1 MPDSAETT
9 TKPATARRGLLRQ
22 YELIE
27 RVKAYDPTADEDL
40 LNRAYV
46 YAIKMHGSQT
56 RASGDPYFAHPI
68 EVAGILTDYKLDTA
82 SIVTALLHDVI
93 EDTVASRD
101 DIEKRFGPEV
111 AELVEGVTK
120 LSKLEMTS
128 ELTRQTE
135 DLRKFIL
142 AISKDVRVLLVKL
155 ADRLHNMR
163 TLQHIKAPA
172 KRERIARETLDIYAP
187 LARSIGMHRICEEL
201 EDLAFRHLNPRARD
215 AIVRRLDKLRAEQG
229 GAIGAASEELAHVLE
244 AAGID
249 VEVEGREKTPYS
261 IWRKLQRKSIGFSQL
276 SDIYAFRVIVG
287 SEEACYR
294 ALGVLHLNW
303 PAIPGRFKDYIST
316 PKRNNYRSIHT
327 TVLGPRNLRIEVQI
341 RTEAMDRVAEEGVA
355 AHWAYKDETY
365 GFDADAAAR
374 AGGRDPMASIRHL
387 VQMIEQGDIDE
398 LVENTKLEM
407 FLDQAFVF
415 TPKGKLISLPRG
427 ALPLDFAYALHTDIG
442 DTTVGVKINGEL
454 RPLRTML
461 VNGDVVEVIRGAKPL
476 VPPDWENLTV
486 TGRARSA
493 IRRHL
498 RHAEREEFVRLGRSS
513 VDQTFER
520 VGRLREQVTL
530 RPAIER
536 FAVHSDEELFEAV
549 GRGRVSPRAVLETV
563 LPSLKAS
570 EIDAAEMREPLEG
583 RRAAGLF
590 VRGGGVHAGTELR
603 FAACC
608 NPVPGDRIV
617 GIEEHGKPG
626 LTVHTIDCP
635 NLEAFE
641 AEQKRWHDLHWTPQA
656 ARGATSH
663 ARLTATIRNAPGV
676 LGQTSTIIGEMGG
689 NILNL
694 AMKKTHQDFFDVEFD
709 IEVKDAKHLTN
720 IAAALRAC
728 PSVEDVD
735 RTRG

>member
-1 MPDSAETT
+1 M
-9 TKPATARRGLLRQ
+9 RRALLRQ

-27 RVKAYDPTADEDL
+27 RVRAYDPTADEDL

-46 YAIKMHGSQT
+46 YAMKMHGSQT

-93 EDTVASRD
+93 EDTSASRE
-101 DIEKRFGPEV
+101 DIEKRFGAEI

-120 LSKLEMTS
+120 LSKLELTS
-128 ELTRQTE
+128 EHTRQTE

-142 AISKDVRVLLVKL
+142 AISRDVRVLLVKL

-201 EDLAFRHLNPRARD
+201 EELAFQHLNPRARD
-215 AIVRRLDKLRAEQG
+215 AIIRRLDKLRVEQG
-229 GAIGAASEELAHVLE
+229 GATRAVSDEIAHVLE
-244 AAGID
+244 ASGIRAD
-249 VEVEGREKTPYS
+249 VEGREKHPYS

-276 SDIYAFRVIVG
+276 SDIYAFRVIV
-287 SEEACYR
+287 STDEECYR
-294 ALGVLHLNW
+294 ALGLLHREW
-303 PAIPGRFKDYIST
+303 PALPGRFKDYIST
-316 PKRNNYRSIHT
+316 PKRNNYRSLHT
-327 TVLGPRNLRIEVQI
+327 TVIGPRNLRIELQI

-355 AHWAYKDETY
+355 AHWAYKDQTY

-374 AGGRDPMASIRHL
+374 AGGRDPMANIRHL

-415 TPKGKLISLPRG
+415 TPKGRLVSLPRG
-427 ALPLDFAYALHTDIG
+427 ALPLDFAYALHTNIG

-454 RPLRTML
+454 RPLRTPL
-461 VNGDVVEVIRGAKPL
+461 VNGDVVEIIRGAKSS

-498 RHAEREEFVRLGRSS
+498 RHAEREEFVRLGRAS

-520 VGRLREQVTL
+520 VRRTRDEVSL
-530 RPAIER
+530 RPAMER
-536 FAVHSDEELFEAV
+536 FAVHSEDELFESV

-563 LPSLKAS
+563 FPALKAS

-603 FAACC
+603 FGACC

-617 GIEEHGKPG
+617 GIEEPGKPG

-635 NLEAFE
+635 NLEAYE
-641 AEQKRWHDLHWTPQA
+641 AEQKLWHDLHWTPQA

-676 LGQTSTIIGEMGG
+676 LGQTCTIVGEMGG

-694 AMKKTHQDFFDVEFD
+694 DMRKTHQDFFEVEFD
-709 IEVKDAKHLTN
+709 IEVKDARHLTT